1 MRVTGLFLATGFLT
15 AGFLRTGCTAGLRR
29 ATGFVFLAGAFLGK
43 DCIRSCICFM
53 ISGGIVGADTL
64 LVGTFGLGADRTRRR
79 ADGLP
84 TGDLLVLLPTLLDLP
99 PIVNTYMNVCM
110 LVGSPIP
117 LGLPSNPYCISNC
130 PRPRLCARPLPPNI
144 IPPTIC

>member
-1 MRVTGLFLATGFLT
+1 MFISGAFFLATGFLT

-53 ISGGIVGADTL
+53 ISGGIVGADIL
-64 LVGTFGLGADRTRRR
+64 LVGAFGLGAGRTRRR

-84 TGDLLVLLPTLLDLP
+84 TGVLLVLLPTLLDLP
-99 PIVNTYMNVCM
+99 PI
-110 LVGSPIP
+110 IF
-117 LGLPSNPYCISNC
+117 IF
-130 PRPRLCARPLPPNI
+130 
-144 IPPTIC
+144 